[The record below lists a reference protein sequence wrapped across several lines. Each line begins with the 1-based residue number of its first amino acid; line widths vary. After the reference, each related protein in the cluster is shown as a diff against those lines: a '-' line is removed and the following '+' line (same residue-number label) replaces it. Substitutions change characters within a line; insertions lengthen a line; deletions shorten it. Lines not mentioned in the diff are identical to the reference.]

1 MPRIIKTIKLPF
13 GLKDGVLVHISEVL
27 QGAACGC
34 VCPCCKAPLLARKGS
49 IKIHHFAHKKGAD
62 CAKSVETALHLASKQ
77 ILEEQ
82 KEIALPAVRIEFDSY
97 REPISIAQENTFTL
111 DEVRAEQR
119 TGEIVPDIL
128 AYSRGVPLLIEIRVT
143 YEVDEVKEAKIR
155 RLGISAIEI
164 DLSSFCRN
172 FTREEL
178 ADAVVRQTANKKW
191 VFNAKAENLK
201 KQLLATGV
209 YIKTV
214 HRNGPV
220 HADGCPIAKR
230 VWNGKPYANV
240 TDDCLYCE
248 YNLSVGPNSNSIICG
263 GIHKI
268 TTLDELRNFL
278 KSPPS
283 PLASGKGI
291 S

>member
-1 MPRIIKTIKLPF
+1 MPRAIKKLKLPF
-13 GLKDGVLVHISEVL
+13 GLKDGSLVHISEVA

-34 VCPCCKAPLLARKGS
+34 ICPCCKAPLLARKGS
-49 IKIHHFAHKKGAD
+49 IKVHHFAHKKGAD
-62 CAKSVETALHLASKQ
+62 CAKAVETALHLASKQ
-77 ILEEQ
+77 ILEEH
-82 KEIALPAVRIEFDSY
+82 KEIALPAVQIDLETY
-97 REPISIAQENTFTL
+97 RDPIPVSPEKTFRF
-111 DEVRAEQR
+111 DEVRSEKR
-119 TGEIVPDIL
+119 TGDIVPDIL

-143 YEVDEVKEAKIR
+143 HEVDKAKAAKIR

-178 ADAVVRQTANKKW
+178 IDAVIRQTANKKW
-191 VFNAKAENLK
+191 VFNAKSARLK
-201 KQLLATGV
+201 KQLLSTGV

-248 YNLSVGPNSNSIICG
+248 YNLSVGPNSNYVICG

-268 TTLDELRNFL
+268 TTLDGLRAFQNAA
-278 KSPPS
+278 PHPS
-283 PLASGKGI
+283 PTG
-291 S
+291 

>member
-1 MPRIIKTIKLPF
+1 MTRAVKTLKLPF
-13 GLKDGVLVHISEVL
+13 GLKGGILVHISEVP

-62 CAKSVETALHLASKQ
+62 CEKSVETALHLASKQ
-77 ILEEQ
+77 ILEEH
-82 KEIALPAVRIEFDSY
+82 KGINLPAVQIDLETY
-97 REPISIAQENTFTL
+97 RDPIPVSPERAFRL
-111 DEVRAEQR
+111 DEVRAEKR
-119 TGEIVPDIL
+119 TGDIVPDIL
-128 AYSRGVPLLIEIRVT
+128 AYSGGVPLLIEIRVT
-143 YEVDEVKEAKIR
+143 HEVDKAKAAKIR
-155 RLGISAIEI
+155 KLGISAIEI

-178 ADAVVRQTANKKW
+178 AEAVIRQTDNKKW
-191 VFNAKAENLK
+191 VFNAKSAKYK
-201 KQLLATGV
+201 KQLLATGKF
-209 YIKTV
+209 IKTV

-240 TDDCLYCE
+240 TDDCLCCE
-248 YNLSVGPNSNSIICG
+248 YNLYVSPYSSSIVCG

-268 TTLDELRNFL
+268 TTLEQLRAFRKNA
-278 KSPPS
+278 PS
-283 PLASGKGI
+283 PSPSGNGI

>member
-1 MPRIIKTIKLPF
+1 MTRISKILKLPF
-13 GLKDGVLVHISEVL
+13 GLKDGVLVHISEVP
-27 QGAACGC
+27 QGAACSC

-49 IKIHHFAHKKGAD
+49 VKIHHFAHKKGAD

-77 ILEEQ
+77 FLEEH
-82 KEIALPAVRIEFDSY
+82 KEIALPAVQIDFDSY
-97 REPISIAQENTFTL
+97 RDPLPVSPERTFPL
-111 DEVRAEQR
+111 DKVRAEER
-119 TGEIVPDIL
+119 TGDIVPDIL
-128 AYSRGVPLLIEIRVT
+128 AYSGGVPLLIEIRVT
-143 YEVDEVKEAKIR
+143 HEVDEAKAAKIR

-178 ADAVVRQTANKKW
+178 ADAVIRQTANKKW
-191 VFNAKAENLK
+191 VFNAKSAKLK
-201 KQLLATGV
+201 KQLLATGQ

-220 HADGCPIAKR
+220 HADGCPIVKR

-263 GIHKI
+263 GVHKI
-268 TTLDELRNFL
+268 TTLEGLRDFL
-278 KSPPS
+278 KSLPPAS
-283 PLASGKGI
+283 PG
-291 S
+291 